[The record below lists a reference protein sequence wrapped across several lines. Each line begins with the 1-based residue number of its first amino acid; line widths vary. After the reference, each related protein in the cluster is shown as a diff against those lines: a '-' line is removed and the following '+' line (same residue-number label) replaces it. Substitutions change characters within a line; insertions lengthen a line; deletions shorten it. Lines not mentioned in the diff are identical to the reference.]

1 MRTLLHK
8 AWNLLRDIAY
18 GVNAGHAIRLGLKAP
33 VGRRCET
40 SS

>member
-1 MRTLLHK
+1 MRMLLRQ

-33 VGRRCET
+33 AGRSCGT
-40 SS
+40 QT